1 MISYPTRKIGD
12 VDVSAIGF
20 GAMGISAFY
29 GSVEPDEERFKVLDT
44 ALQYGCNFWDT
55 ANIYADSEELIGKWF
70 KRTGKRDKVFL
81 ATKFGADRSKPKH
94 VDATPENARACLK
107 RSLERLGVETIDLY
121 YLHRPDPAVPIE
133 ETVGAM
139 AEFVKAGKVKYLG
152 LSECSA
158 ATLRRAHAVHPIAA
172 VQVEYAPFTLDIED
186 PKINILE
193 TAREL
198 GVKIVAYSPLGR
210 GLLTGKY
217 KSPDDFAEDD
227 FRRVIPRFSKENFPN
242 VLKLV
247 EKLKEIGLRHNAT
260 AGQATLAWLLAQG
273 EDIIPIPGTKKIE
286 YLREN
291 LDAVK
296 VHLTTQEV
304 EEIREFVGRADLAFG
319 DRYPEE
325 LMKTVYGDTPE
336 LKRE

>member
-1 MISYPTRKIGD
+1 MSYPTRKIGD
-12 VDVSAIGF
+12 VDVSAIGL

-29 GSVEPDEERFKVLDT
+29 GAVEPDEERFKVLDT

-55 ANIYADSEELIGKWF
+55 ANIYGDSEELIGKWF
-70 KRTGKRDKVFL
+70 RRTGKRDKIFL
-81 ATKFGADRSKPKH
+81 ATKFGAEHTKPNYA
-94 VDATPENARACLK
+94 DGTPENARACLK

-121 YLHRPDPAVPIE
+121 YLHRPDPTVPIE

-172 VQVEYAPFTLDIED
+172 IQVEYAPFTLDIED
-186 PKINILE
+186 PKINVLE

-217 KSPDDFAEDD
+217 KSPDDFAEGD
-227 FRRVIPRFSKENFPN
+227 FRRVVPRFSKENFPN

-247 EKLKEIGLRHNAT
+247 DKLKEIGLRHNAT

-273 EDIIPIPGTKKIE
+273 DDIIPIPGTKKIE

-291 LDAVK
+291 LGAVE

-304 EEIREFVGRADLAFG
+304 GEIREFVGRADLAIG
-319 DRYPEE
+319 DRYPVEM
-325 LMKTVYGDTPE
+325 MKTAYADTPE

>member
-1 MISYPTRKIGD
+1 MSYPTRKIGD
-12 VDVSAIGF
+12 ADISAIGF

-29 GSVEPDEERFKVLDT
+29 GPVEPDEERFKVLDA

-55 ANIYADSEELIGKWF
+55 ANMYGDSEELIGKWF
-70 KRTGKRDKVFL
+70 KRTGKRDKIFL
-81 ATKFGADRSKPKH
+81 ATKFGVESSKPNYA
-94 VDATPENARACLK
+94 DGTPENARACLK

-121 YLHRPDPAVPIE
+121 YLHRPDPTVPIE

-158 ATLRRAHAVHPIAA
+158 ATLRRA
-172 VQVEYAPFTLDIED
+172 PFTLDIED

-198 GVKIVAYSPLGR
+198 GIKVVAYSPLGR

-217 KSPDDFAEDD
+217 ESPDDFAEDD
-227 FRRVIPRFSKENFPN
+227 YRWVVPRFSKENFPD

-247 EKLKEIGLRHNAT
+247 DKLKEIGLRHNAT

-273 EDIIPIPGTKKIE
+273 EDIIPILGTKKIE
-286 YLREN
+286 ASIPPSYLREN

-296 VHLTTQEV
+296 VHLSTQEV
-304 EEIREFVGRADLAFG
+304 GEIRESVGRADLAIG
-319 DRYPEE
+319 GRYPEE
-325 LMKTVYGDTPE
+325 LLKTMYADTPE